1 MLLNCF
7 LLAICVSID
16 SLSIGVTYGLKNT
29 KISFGAKCILFC
41 ISIIVTTFSVFLGS
55 SICRVF
61 PSYISCAIGAI
72 LLCLMGVW
80 IIVQA
85 ITKNR
90 STNFIDTSIPSIVKK
105 KEYRFFIKFLGITV
119 QIIRDPSSSDFNNS
133 NQIEA
138 KEALYLGIALSIDS
152 IGIGIGSSIMGL
164 NPFLFPILVAF
175 FQLIFLSFGGYLG
188 KKIKDISNIP
198 ENIWGIVS
206 GILLIFVGISK
217 IIF

>member
-55 SICRVF
+55 SICKVF
-61 PSYISCAIGAI
+61 PSYVSCAIGSI

-85 ITKNR
+85 ITKNKDGH
-90 STNFIDTSIPSIVKK
+90 SGV
-105 KEYRFFIKFLGITV
+105 TV
-119 QIIRDPSSSDFNNS
+119 QIIRDPSYSDFNNS

-138 KEALYLGIALSIDS
+138 KEALYLGIALSLDS

-164 NPFLFPILVAF
+164 NTFLFPC
-175 FQLIFLSFGGYLG
+175 IF
-188 KKIKDISNIP
+188 I
-198 ENIWGIVS
+198 
-206 GILLIFVGISK
+206 
-217 IIF
+217 